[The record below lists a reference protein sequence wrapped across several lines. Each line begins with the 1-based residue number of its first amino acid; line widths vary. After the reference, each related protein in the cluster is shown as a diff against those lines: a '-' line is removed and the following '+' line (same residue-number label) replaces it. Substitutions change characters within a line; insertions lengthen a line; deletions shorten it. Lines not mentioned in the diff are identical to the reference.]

1 MSSDYFPFSKI
12 NPEEIKN
19 IVRDH
24 HLADFQYE
32 IIMRE
37 IQDFEEDL
45 DDNHEV
51 ALKLCHFGQNILLN
65 VTEISYHNPSL
76 IFFYGTVNGK
86 ESQLIQHVNQISF
99 LLTSVE
105 KIDPNAPPRRIG
117 FQLNE
122 SEQN

>member
-1 MSSDYFPFSKI
+1 
-12 NPEEIKN
+12 
-19 IVRDH
+19 
-24 HLADFQYE
+24 
-32 IIMRE
+32 MRE